1 MTILSQANY
10 ATFDRRAGEYARQL
24 DLFPGEALVFDRY
37 RQQFSG
43 AVLDIAVGAGRTTR
57 ALLPMARSYI
67 GVDYSP
73 GMIEQAR
80 RAHPGADLRVMDM
93 RELPAALRGHRFD
106 AILVSFNGIDYI
118 SWQKREKLLGE
129 LRSLLNDG
137 GVLVFSTH
145 DLDRAATNARFRLRK
160 DLRLS
165 LREVLT
171 MPRRVVRLF
180 VRGLPWMWRAARN
193 RARNRRLQAAFDGYA
208 VVNDDGDDYGLL
220 TIYVSRERQLQQLV
234 DTGWEPIE
242 VIPAGS
248 GDEPEYMHYF
258 VAGPARPKG
267 ATVGALIAAFAF
279 LFADVA
285 LA

>member
-1 MTILSQANY
+1 MNIPSQANY
-10 ATFDRRAGEYARQL
+10 ATFDRRAGEYARHR

-57 ALLPMARSYI
+57 ALAPMARSYI
-67 GVDYSP
+67 GIDYSP

-80 RAHPGADLRVMDM
+80 RAYPDTDLRVMDM
-93 RELPAALRGHRFD
+93 RELPAALRGYRFD

-118 SWQKREKLLGE
+118 SWEKREQLLGE
-129 LRSLLNDG
+129 LRSLLGED

-160 DLRLS
+160 DLHLS
-165 LREVLT
+165 LREIMT
-171 MPRRVVRLF
+171 MPRRVVRF
-180 VRGLPWMWRAARN
+180 CVRGLPWLWRAARN
-193 RARNRRLQAAFDGYA
+193 RIRNRRLQAAFQGYA
-208 VVNDDGDDYGLL
+208 IVNDDGDDYGLL
-220 TIYVSRERQLQQLV
+220 TVYVSRERQLQQLV
-234 DTGWEPIE
+234 DTGWQPLE

-258 VAGPARPKG
+258 VARCARPGG
-267 ATVGALIAAFAF
+267 ATVGALIAACAWWFVDA
-279 LFADVA
+279 A
-285 LA
+285 